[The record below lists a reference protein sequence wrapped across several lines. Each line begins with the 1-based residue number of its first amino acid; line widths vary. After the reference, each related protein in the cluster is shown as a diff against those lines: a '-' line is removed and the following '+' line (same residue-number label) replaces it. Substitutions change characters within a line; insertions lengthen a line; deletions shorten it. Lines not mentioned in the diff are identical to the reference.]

1 MANNER
7 SHVVLHSLWP
17 AVPAPAIEWILHND
31 CNSNAYFATL
41 ANVCKGWREV
51 CRKALIVEVI
61 SHTRIDLCSSSLES
75 LEVLIGREPEVNRYW
90 KNGSI
95 SNKFSTLHNLLLADM
110 ACELILRQG
119 EKIKHADRS
128 VSSTDGNFC
137 LAWFAPSGIQITSVS
152 IDSEEKHHNSDGFK
166 LVSRKKSSKQCS
178 NDSVSCCREWRG
190 YRHATEVLTPFG
202 YATSFVTVSN
212 GMQ

>member
-1 MANNER
+1 M
-7 SHVVLHSLWP
+7 
-17 AVPAPAIEWILHND
+17 
-31 CNSNAYFATL
+31 
-41 ANVCKGWREV
+41 

-119 EKIKHADRS
+119 EKIKQADRS

-212 GMQ
+212 GMP